1 MIPHV
6 KPILVWFFAKTHANV
21 GIPWE
26 SKKEWSLTLA
36 STTGA
41 IDDGIPLRKGTE
53 ILRNPDGLAYSSSN
67 LSPIEYHFV
76 ARLVAQYL
84 ELSTKPLAILF
95 VLLPLHS
102 FDMGDQEVIARNND
116 HLVRSD

>member
-1 MIPHV
+1 M
-6 KPILVWFFAKTHANV
+6 
-21 GIPWE
+21 E
-26 SKKEWSLTLA
+26 Y
-36 STTGA
+36 
-41 IDDGIPLRKGTE
+41 PLRKGTE

-116 HLVRSD
+116 HLVRSDDPNHPANLIPELCKRFYQLGWVTGMRLVP